1 MEVII
6 VPRKRNTET
15 KSKRKA
21 SPKITVKSAS
31 IPKVD
36 ATMTRLIVCI
46 WDSRLIVGGDKTPS
60 GMRYEF
66 ETGEEKP
73 VLEEDYY
80 HLLAMETRPYGC
92 CGGTIKPQ
100 KYFDEV

>member
-6 VPRKRNTET
+6 VPRKRKAET
-15 KSKRKA
+15 IPKPKA
-21 SPKITVKSAS
+21 SPKITVKPAPA
-31 IPKVD
+31 PKVD
-36 ATMTRLIVCI
+36 ATITRPIRCV
-46 WDSRLIVGGDKTPS
+46 WDSRLIVGADKTPS
-60 GMRYEF
+60 GMRYDF
-66 ETGEEKP
+66 EPGEEKP